1 MRGRKER
8 SQGVKRGMTIV
19 AERERAESESERMQA
34 RRQVRRKKKMSML
47 MGVLFLAVIGLSAYL
62 GFRELEGRR
71 EAAMMESEKT
81 ERIEITVPVV
91 DEDRRGQVSERVRS
105 YIAELERE
113 FARKG
118 YTVERVTLP
127 TGMIRAVYVD
137 LEGREMF
144 LKMNT
149 DRGVEASVSDVEKIL
164 KYLDERDI
172 HPAEYVDVRL
182 EGKAYYK

>member
-1 MRGRKER
+1 MRGQSKSSEQMR
-8 SQGVKRGMTIV
+8 RGRTIV

-34 RRQVRRKKKMSML
+34 RRQAHRKKKRSML
-47 MGVLFLAVIGLSAYL
+47 VGVLFLVVIGLSAYL
-62 GFRELEGRR
+62 GFRELENRR
-71 EAAMMESEKT
+71 EETLEQAKAEKL
-81 ERIEITVPVV
+81 EVTVPVI
-91 DEDRRGQVSERVRS
+91 DEDQRGQISERVRA

-127 TGMIRAVYVD
+127 TGMIRAIYVD
-137 LEGREMF
+137 LEGGDVF
-144 LKMNT
+144 LKMNI
-149 DRGVEASVSDVEKIL
+149 DRSVEVSVEDAEKML
-164 KYLDERDI
+164 KYLDEHDL